1 MRVYTM
7 YTGRRNGKTA
17 AARRI
22 RTRAGLWLWKL
33 RYDLSG
39 TAYRL
44 GRYELSRR
52 LNRSAYWAAYAAEL
66 GAAWCR
72 GERLPEEQEARV

>member
-7 YTGRRNGKTA
+7 YTGRRNGKT

-72 GERLPEEQEARV
+72 GERLPEEQEARG

>member
-1 MRVYTM
+1 MKIYTM
-7 YTGRRNGKTA
+7 HTGRRNGKT

-44 GRYELSRR
+44 GLYKLSRR

-72 GERLPEEQEARV
+72 GERLPEEQEAHV

>member
-7 YTGRRNGKTA
+7 HTGRRNGKT

-44 GRYELSRR
+44 GRYGLARR
-52 LNRSAYWAAYAAEL
+52 LNRAAYWAAYAAEL
-66 GAAWCR
+66 GAAWER
-72 GERLPEEQEARV
+72 GERLPEEQGARV